1 MTLEN
6 PPQPEEAVHSRTLR
20 MTWTDP
26 RTGQEYRIVC
36 SDRLDQD
43 GGWIASHFRVRNLQ
57 TREEAS
63 LQHESLESLQEA
75 LMDLVDRAEGLIRQR
90 SKRRWTASLWRA
102 GRGVIGTVVS
112 RARGWPS
119 VEKRKGE

>member
-1 MTLEN
+1 M
-6 PPQPEEAVHSRTLR
+6 LR

-43 GGWIASHFRVRNLQ
+43 GQWLGSHFRVRNLQ

-63 LQHESLESLQEA
+63 LQYESLEFLQEA
-75 LMDLVDRAEGLIRQR
+75 LMELVDRAEGLIRQR
-90 SKRRWTASLWRA
+90 SKRRWTASLWRT

-112 RARGWPS
+112 RARRRPA
-119 VEKRKGE
+119 GEGEGE

>member
-1 MTLEN
+1 
-6 PPQPEEAVHSRTLR
+6 

-43 GGWIASHFRVRNLQ
+43 GQWLASDFRVRNLQ

-63 LQHESLESLQEA
+63 LQYESLECLQEA

-119 VEKRKGE
+119 GERKGE